1 MGWKSVK
8 EHYRIGH
15 FVAVYPEKGICIGSP
30 YIHDILVVS
39 LDGVLTK
46 TDEGNWGRSINS
58 DIDRYQR
65 EMQADPEQL
74 ARLVKQPDTFE
85 RSIPVY
91 TYEGAEIVE
100 CACEEIGYPNVTHDG
115 RMMFENTFSADRDQV
130 VKWALRNARASV
142 EAWDNSLQDAKR
154 RLDEVAGHREEARH
168 RLAVFGA
175 MDAEIANRRP
185 ARVIKALGRRI
196 SDRGDMHIPVSRH
209 TMKVL
214 MRTLG
219 VGDWDPGCDDVREVD
234 ALALDILRELAEK
247 AIKA

>member
-8 EHYRIGH
+8 KHYRIGH

-46 TDEGNWGRSINS
+46 TDEDNWGRSINS

-130 VKWALRNARASV
+130 VKWAARNARASLEGWSERV
-142 EAWDNSLQDAKR
+142 AECTRDLARVTERRDEAAQ
-154 RLDEVAGHREEARH
+154 REA
-168 RLAVFGA
+168 AFGA
-175 MDAEIANRRP
+175 MEAEVL
-185 ARVIKALGRRI
+185 AREAR
-196 SDRGDMHIPVSRH
+196 S
-209 TMKVL
+209 
-214 MRTLG
+214 
-219 VGDWDPGCDDVREVD
+219 
-234 ALALDILRELAEK
+234 
-247 AIKA
+247 